1 MRTLEA
7 LPGVRRHVVLG
18 EDGPLV
24 PLLLA
29 AGATVEVL
37 PLSGDV
43 RNTSRTEASRV
54 PLAGLV
60 ATATYTLRL
69 ARRLRT
75 LRPDAVH
82 TNSLKSAV
90 YGSLAARLAGVPVVW
105 HARDRIADDYMP
117 ARTAAVVR
125 QLARRLPTVVLANSQ
140 ATATTLQLPARRPA
154 VVVPDPY
161 LPKHAPQDRTDVGP
175 VRFVMVGRLAP
186 WKGQHVFLAAF
197 ARALAGTPHRAVVLG
212 SALFG
217 EDDYAEQVR
226 RQVEDLGLTGQVELR
241 GFSDDVEGVLAASD
255 VLVHA
260 STVPE
265 PFGQVV
271 VEGMAAGL
279 TVLAAD
285 AGGPA
290 EIVTH
295 DHDGLLYP
303 VGDVEALAR
312 LLAAVAAD
320 PGLRARLGEAAVA
333 TAAQYRPEALGPRFA
348 AVYAAVG
355 G

>member
-1 MRTLEA
+1 MDGSVRT
-7 LPGVRRHVVLG
+7 
-18 EDGPLV
+18 
-24 PLLLA
+24 
-29 AGATVEVL
+29 
-37 PLSGDV
+37 
-43 RNTSRTEASRV
+43 TSRTEASRV

-60 ATATYTLRL
+60 ATASYTLRL

-82 TNSLKSAV
+82 TNSLKSAL
-90 YGSLAARLAGVPVVW
+90 YGSVAGRLARVPVVW

-125 QLARRLPTVVLANSQ
+125 GLARWLPTVVLANSH
-140 ATATTLQLPARRPA
+140 ATAQTLQLPPRRAA

-161 LPKHAPQDRTDVGP
+161 RATRAPRTASAGGP
-175 VRFVMVGRLAP
+175 LRIVMVGRLAP
-186 WKGQHVFLAAF
+186 WKGQHVFLEAF

-217 EDDYAEQVR
+217 EDDYAAR
-226 RQVEDLGLTGQVELR
+226 LLRQVQELGIADQVEVL
-241 GFSDDVEGVLAASD
+241 GFTDDVEGVLAGAD

-279 TVLAAD
+279 AVVAAD

-290 EIVTH
+290 EIITPGR
-295 DHDGLLYP
+295 DGLLYP
-303 VGDVEALAR
+303 VGDVAALAAR
-312 LLAAVAAD
+312 LRTLVDDPDLRRDLGAAAV
-320 PGLRARLGEAAVA
+320 E
-333 TAAQYRPEALGPRFA
+333 TAAGYRPEALGPRFA
-348 AVYAAVG
+348 AVYAAAG
-355 G
+355 N

>member
-1 MRTLEA
+1 M
-7 LPGVRRHVVLG
+7 RRHVVLG

-29 AGATVEVL
+29 TGATVEVL
-37 PLSGDV
+37 ALPGGV
-43 RNTSRTEASRV
+43 RTTSRTEAARV
-54 PLAGLV
+54 PLGNLV
-60 ATATYTLRL
+60 ATAAYTLRL

-82 TNSLKSAV
+82 TNSLKSAL
-90 YGSLAARLAGVPVVW
+90 YGSLAARAARVPVVW

-125 QLARRLPTVVLANSQ
+125 RLSRVLPRVVVANSR
-140 ATATTLQLPARRPA
+140 ATAETLQLPPHRAA

-161 LPKHAPQDRTDVGP
+161 RPSRAPRPAGADGP

-212 SALFG
+212 SAMFG
-217 EDDYAEQVR
+217 EDDYAAGLLEQVR
-226 RQVEDLGLTGQVELR
+226 QLGLADQVEVR
-241 GFSDDVEGVLAASD
+241 GFSDDVESVLADSD

-295 DHDGLLYP
+295 GRDGLLYP
-303 VGDVEALAR
+303 VGDVERLAA
-312 LLAAVAAD
+312 LLADVAAD
-320 PGLRARLGEAAVA
+320 PGLRARLGAAAVA

-348 AVYAAVG
+348 ALYDRARG
-355 G
+355 

>member
-1 MRTLEA
+1 
-7 LPGVRRHVVLG
+7 VLG

-29 AGATVEVL
+29 TGATVEVL
-37 PLSGDV
+37 PLADGV
-43 RNTSRTEASRV
+43 RTTSRTEAGRV
-54 PLAGLV
+54 PLAGLLD
-60 ATATYTLRL
+60 TAAYTLRL
-69 ARRLRT
+69 ARRLRV

-90 YGSLAARLAGVPVVW
+90 YGSVAARLARVPVVW

-125 QLARRLPTVVLANSQ
+125 RLARHLPTVVVANSR
-140 ATATTLQLPARRPA
+140 ATAETLQLPPRRAA

-161 LPKHAPQDRTDVGP
+161 RPGREPRPPAADGP
-175 VRFVMVGRLAP
+175 VQVVMVGRLAP

-197 ARALAGTPHRAVVLG
+197 ARALAGTPHRAVVVG

-217 EDDYAEQVR
+217 EDDYAAGLLEQVR
-226 RQVEDLGLTGQVELR
+226 ELGIADQVEVR
-241 GFSDDVEGVLAASD
+241 GFSDDVEAVLAASD

-295 DHDGLLYP
+295 EHDGLLYP
-303 VGDVEALAR
+303 VGDVERLAG

-320 PGLRARLGEAAVA
+320 PGLRARLGEAAAA
-333 TAAQYRPEALGPRFA
+333 TAAQYRPEALGERFE
-348 AVYAAVG
+348 AVYARARG
-355 G
+355 